1 MEKNIK
7 ATYTPRGPIRA
18 GIKGPFKV
26 TKLMVLELLSAKELV
41 WRLFV
46 RDFKSKYRQS
56 ALGVAWAIV
65 MPIVTVGMFIGM
77 NRSGI
82 LNISDVDIP
91 YPLYAIIGLTIWSV
105 FTVGLTACTSALL
118 TAGSMVVKINFPKGA
133 LVFAASG
140 QGIVEFF
147 IRSLLIGLAFLYF
160 GITPHWSGLIMGLL
174 CLIPLYLIMIGI
186 GFILSLAAGV
196 LRDIIN
202 VLNLILMAIMLLS
215 PILYPITGDNFLAEV
230 NIWNPFNYFIN
241 VPRDLIVKGSSSFI
255 NEFLLATVL
264 SLLVF
269 YFGWKL
275 FYFAQTKIA
284 ERI

>member
-1 MEKNIK
+1 MDKNIK
-7 ATYTPRGPIRA
+7 VTYTPRGLNIA
-18 GIKGPFKV
+18 GTEGPFL
-26 TKLMVLELLSAKELV
+26 TTRLMLYELLLAKELV

-56 ALGVAWAIV
+56 ALGIAWAV
-65 MPIVTVGMFIGM
+65 LMPLVTVGMFIGM

-82 LNISDVDIP
+82 LNIQDVDIP

-118 TAGSMVVKINFPKGA
+118 TAGSMVVKINFPKAA
-133 LVFAASG
+133 LIFAASG
-140 QGIVEFF
+140 QGVVEFF

-160 GITPHWSGLIMGLL
+160 GITPHWVGLIIGLI
-174 CLIPLYLIMIGI
+174 CLIPLYLMMLGI
-186 GFILSLAAGV
+186 GFVLSLAAGV

-202 VLNLILMAIMLLS
+202 VLNLMLMAIMLLS
-215 PILYPITGDNFLAEV
+215 PILYPITGDNFLAKV

-241 VPRDLIVKGSSSFI
+241 VPRDLIVKGYSSFT
-255 NEFLLATVL
+255 NEFLLATGL
-264 SLLVF
+264 SLSVF

-275 FYFAQTKIA
+275 FYFAQTRIA

>member
-1 MEKNIK
+1 
-7 ATYTPRGPIRA
+7 
-18 GIKGPFKV
+18 
-26 TKLMVLELLSAKELV
+26 
-41 WRLFV
+41 
-46 RDFKSKYRQS
+46 
-56 ALGVAWAIV
+56 
-65 MPIVTVGMFIGM
+65 
-77 NRSGI
+77 
-82 LNISDVDIP
+82 
-91 YPLYAIIGLTIWSV
+91 
-105 FTVGLTACTSALL
+105 
-118 TAGSMVVKINFPKGA
+118 
-133 LVFAASG
+133 
-140 QGIVEFF
+140 
-147 IRSLLIGLAFLYF
+147 
-160 GITPHWSGLIMGLL
+160 
-174 CLIPLYLIMIGI
+174 MIGI